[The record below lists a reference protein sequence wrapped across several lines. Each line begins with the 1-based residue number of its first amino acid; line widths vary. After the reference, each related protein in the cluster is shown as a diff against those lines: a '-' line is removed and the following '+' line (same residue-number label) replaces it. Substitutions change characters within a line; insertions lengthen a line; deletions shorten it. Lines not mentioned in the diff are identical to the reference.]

1 MIVHDDLSP
10 IVDLLANFLPS
21 DPIDLLLHSPG
32 GLPDAAE
39 TLLRTGFRASNRAF
53 RVIVPASAKSAA
65 TLLALGADEIL
76 MGDNSQLGP
85 IDPQVFVPQLGMV
98 LPAKAVISAYDTL
111 TAKPV
116 LNPGEITVAA
126 QSLNAIFVEWCRQS
140 VRRSK
145 QLAEKWLAEWM
156 LSDDPTLAGTI
167 GMKLAEDDEYTASH
181 GQVITWNEAQGM
193 GLRINHLSPE
203 EKLWQLVWELYVRT
217 EVMLKQT
224 GNIKAMETRTN
235 GFSTP
240 ASPVPPPRSA
250 AFLEDS

>member
-1 MIVHDDLSP
+1 MAKAGNLTQALFDTTGYQTRQKLIADIEKITRRKLITYVTLNGPNAMIVHDDLSP

-126 QSLNAIFVEWCRQS
+126 QSLNAIFV
-140 VRRSK
+140 
-145 QLAEKWLAEWM
+145 
-156 LSDDPTLAGTI
+156 
-167 GMKLAEDDEYTASH
+167 
-181 GQVITWNEAQGM
+181 
-193 GLRINHLSPE
+193 
-203 EKLWQLVWELYVRT
+203 
-217 EVMLKQT
+217 
-224 GNIKAMETRTN
+224 
-235 GFSTP
+235 
-240 ASPVPPPRSA
+240 
-250 AFLEDS
+250 